1 MKQDYLDINDEY
13 MAKIIRQFEEAK
25 GESVKNIHL
34 EVYLA
39 SLKEFIKERQ
49 RIKNT
54 YRFFLSSLSLDFNDE
69 DTVEIGK
76 GKYDT
81 LVTDFDKTSMLT
93 PYIRGL
99 ENKNRIIIPSTFKV
113 LQNGIIL
120 SDSPYTF
127 KTYMTQNPYSIE
139 DIENFEKIDG
149 NLIFGIYGNIYD
161 KDRKSKIQTLYN
173 LNKRLDNNC
182 MIEGSTFDD
191 KYCYA
196 LTTNKSLNRR

>member
-39 SLKEFIKERQ
+39 TLKEFIKERQ

-76 GKYDT
+76 GRYDT
-81 LVTDFDKTSMLT
+81 LVTDFDKTSMIT

-161 KDRKSKIQTLYN
+161 KDRKYKIQTLYN
-173 LNKRLDNNC
+173 LNKRLDNNF
-182 MIEGSTFDD
+182 MIDGGTFDD
-191 KYCYA
+191 DYYYI
-196 LTTNKSLNRR
+196 LTTNKTLNRR

>member
-39 SLKEFIKERQ
+39 TLKEFIKERQ

-76 GKYDT
+76 GRYDT
-81 LVTDFDKTSMLT
+81 LVTGSDRTSMIT

-161 KDRKSKIQTLYN
+161 KDRKYKIQTLYN
-173 LNKRLDNNC
+173 LNKRLDNNF
-182 MIEGSTFDD
+182 MIDGGTFDD
-191 KYCYA
+191 KYCYT
-196 LTTNKSLNRR
+196 LITYKNLNRR